1 MFSASGHSPFQRTN
15 IAIFPDYTK
24 DFAVFLLR

>member
-1 MFSASGHSPFQRTN
+1 MFSVGGHSPFQRTN

-24 DFAVFLLR
+24 EFVDFLLR